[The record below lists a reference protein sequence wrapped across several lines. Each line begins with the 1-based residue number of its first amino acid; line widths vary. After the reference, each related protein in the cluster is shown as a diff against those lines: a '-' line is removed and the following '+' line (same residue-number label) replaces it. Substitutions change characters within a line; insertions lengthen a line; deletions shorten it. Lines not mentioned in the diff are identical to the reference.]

1 MPRSRRPRS
10 ACSGCDPDAV
20 AVEPARRIRNVG
32 PVSQRWLAA
41 VGIHDLDDLG
51 QIGVVD
57 ACRLLR
63 AHGYNVTL
71 NMAWALAGALL
82 DCDWRDVPEDVR
94 RDLRARIGRQP

>member
-10 ACSGCDPDAV
+10 AYSGCDSD
-20 AVEPARRIRNVG
+20 PAAAGQAGRIRNVG

-41 VGIHDLDDLG
+41 VGIRELDDLR
-51 QIGVVD
+51 QTGVVD
-57 ACRLLR
+57 ACGLLR

-82 DCDWRDVPEDVR
+82 DCDSRDVPEDVR
-94 RDLRARIGRQP
+94 RDLRTRIGRLP